1 MSLDYTQPFSSTS
14 DLINFT
20 PHLDKNL
27 AIKKELDREQEMK
40 RNLDQANETE
50 VKLDE
55 EFSGFSVKK
64 KSKRE
69 DKDEKQGQ
77 DFSLF
82 YKREHAIAY
91 LYRKMPY
98 NYAVYKRILHEI
110 NMRMPDFKP

>member
-1 MSLDYTQPFSSTS
+1 MNLDYTQPFSSTS

-69 DKDEKQGQ
+69 DKDEK
-77 DFSLF
+77 
-82 YKREHAIAY
+82 
-91 LYRKMPY
+91 
-98 NYAVYKRILHEI
+98 
-110 NMRMPDFKP
+110 